1 MIVACGLLLA
11 GYSIFSCLL
20 LAIMHF
26 RPGSYPDQPH
36 SRQMGIAFLLTLA
49 VLQGVHAA
57 LLLGYPDAL
66 ASGLYRA
73 CLFAAAPCFY
83 FYSHPLLHPSLSKGS
98 LWRKWPHLLP
108 VLLGTMLPFALAFPL
123 AFALGMAY
131 LLWFARSIYRLRAE
145 RERFQ
150 RELLLVGG
158 VVLIA
163 ALVALGGLLPTRIHT
178 LQFFALYSC
187 AIGMALWLTQ
197 LTLGLRPAM
206 QEDIVAAANEAYRTS
221 TLGNVDCAQV
231 EARLEQLMREERLYQ
246 NAELSLP
253 MLAQQLDLGAH
264 QLSELLNTHLAK
276 GFSRY
281 LREQR
286 VAAACTMLL
295 AEPSASVLSV
305 GLSVGFAS
313 QSNFY
318 EAFREIQG
326 MTPGNYRKLMRM
338 KKQE

>member
-11 GYSIFSCLL
+11 GYSIFGSLL
-20 LAIMHF
+20 IAISHL
-26 RPGSYPDQPH
+26 RTRSYPDHVH
-36 SRQMGIAFLLTLA
+36 SQRMGMALLLTLA
-49 VLQGVHAA
+49 LLQLAHAG
-57 LLLGYPDAL
+57 LLLGYPYWV
-66 ASGLYRA
+66 ASLPYRA
-73 CLFAAAPCFY
+73 ALFAAAPCFY
-83 FYSHPLLHPSLSKGS
+83 LYSHPLLHPSLNSS
-98 LWRKWPHLLP
+98 TIWHRWPHALP
-108 VLLGTMLPFALAFPL
+108 IFIGAFLPFSIAFPL

-131 LLWFARSIYRLRAE
+131 LLWFAHSIYRLRAE

-150 RELLLVGG
+150 RELALVGC

-178 LQFFALYSC
+178 VTFFALYSS
-187 AIGMALWLTQ
+187 AIGIALWLTQ

-206 QEDIVAAANEAYRTS
+206 QEEVVAAASEAYRSS
-221 TLGNVDCAQV
+221 TLGNVDCDMVQ
-231 EARLEQLMREERLYQ
+231 ARLEQLMREDRLYQ
-246 NAELSLP
+246 DAELSLSG
-253 MLAQQLDLGAH
+253 LAKQLGLGAH

-318 EAFREIQG
+318 EAFREIEG
-326 MTPGNYRKLMRM
+326 MTPGNYRKLMRV
-338 KKQE
+338 KKQG